1 MFNRAQQKAMAEVS
15 YDDTPKEENTPL
27 PFSELI
33 ITNGDFMR
41 KRDSLEDLSR
51 FKKKSSDKGYFSRL
65 HGWLKNH
72 HPFKC
77 CFGGG
82 GEEPFDFKKAP
93 REEEMFDL

>member
-1 MFNRAQQKAMAEVS
+1 MFHRAQEKAMAEVS
-15 YDDTPKEENTPL
+15 YDDTPRKENNTL
-27 PFSELI
+27 SFSEWV
-33 ITNGDFMR
+33 ITNDELMR
-41 KRDSLEDLSR
+41 KRDSLEDLSK

-82 GEEPFDFKKAP
+82 GEEPFGFKNAP
-93 REEEMFDL
+93 KDEEMFDL